1 MTLNWLDP
9 EFDVVFSELLFL
21 YVIGLLILT
30 IGFYRALYFI
40 STGYALSI
48 TAMAVI
54 TPLRHLDNLTVI
66 SALQNILLLVWSLR
80 LSVYLIRREFRTSY
94 RKRNAETHKTFS
106 RIPLGFNLLIWVGV
120 SFLYVLMF
128 SPSLFQ
134 LSGHP
139 APTSWISYL
148 VPIAGLVFMLSG
160 LVLEAVADQQKS
172 KFKAQFPGQFCNTGI
187 YLWVRSPNYLGEI
200 LFWIGNWIT
209 SLNPIEMDCQYIWD
223 GDNPCD
229 HDGIYQKV
237 GSRPGRTVWGSTR
250 IPGIHP
256 YGAGPVPFCTGL
268 QSEKCARNFRVKAP
282 IKAV

>member
-1 MTLNWLDP
+1 MDGVMTLNWLDP

-80 LSVYLIRREFRTSY
+80 LSVYLIRRKFRTSY

-209 SLNPIEMDCQYIWD
+209 SLMFYSTPLKWIASTFGMVTILVIMMGSTKRLEADQGERY
-223 GDNPCD
+223 GDQPE
-229 HDGIYQKV
+229 YQEFI
-237 GSRPGRTVWGSTR
+237 RTV
-250 IPGIHP
+250 
-256 YGAGPVPFCTGL
+256 PVLFPFVPVYSLKNVRAIFG
-268 QSEKCARNFRVKAP
+268 
-282 IKAV
+282 